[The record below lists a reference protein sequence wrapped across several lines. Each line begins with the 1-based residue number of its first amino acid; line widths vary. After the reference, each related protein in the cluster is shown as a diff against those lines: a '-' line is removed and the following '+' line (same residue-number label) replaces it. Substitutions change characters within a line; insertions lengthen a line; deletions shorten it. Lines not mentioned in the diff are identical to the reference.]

1 MFGLT
6 VLDLVLILALLSYL
20 GYGLRNG
27 FLVTFGG
34 IAGFAAGAVAAFF
47 AVPLVSGFVDD
58 SGWRLTA
65 IVAAAVVLMAL
76 GHGAGTMIGRKIR
89 GAVRIRPLRAV
100 DRLVGGAV
108 NVAVSALVMSM
119 LAFSVSSLGVPLVS
133 QQLAESK
140 VIRFIDGLTPT
151 PVKATM
157 AQLRS
162 AVIGNGI
169 PTLLEGLDQ
178 GQPVAVPN
186 ASTDTPALNRA
197 AGSVLKIAGTAFEC
211 GQNQTGTGFVVSPG
225 RVVTNAHVVAGVSQP
240 VVEVPGGGA
249 MPGRV
254 VYFDTR
260 HDLAVL
266 AVDGLPAEPLAAEPG
281 PAQRQPGRF
290 RRLSARRSVPV
301 QARHSAGHHHGAG
314 AGHLRKQP
322 GTRGDLPPG
331 RRRPARQL
339 GRAAADHGGPGGRC
353 HFCQGNIRRRTG
365 LRHHHG
371 STSARSRP
379 RHRRSAPPCRPGSA
393 SRSSSGIRTHAPARL
408 A

>member
-6 VLDLVLILALLSYL
+6 VLDLALILALLSYL
-20 GYGLRNG
+20 IYGLRNG
-27 FLVTFGG
+27 FLVTLGG

-58 SGWRLTA
+58 SAWRLTA
-65 IVAAAVVLMAL
+65 IVAAAVVLIVL
-76 GHGAGTMIGRKIR
+76 GHGVGTMLGRKIR
-89 GAVRIRPLRAV
+89 GAVRIRPLRAA

-108 NVAVSALVMSM
+108 NLAVSALVMSM
-119 LAFSVSSLGVPLVS
+119 LAFSVSSLGVPFVS

-140 VIRFIDGLTPT
+140 VIRFIDGLTPI

-169 PTLLEGLDQ
+169 PTLLEGLEQ
-178 GQPVAVPN
+178 GPTVAVPN

-197 AGSVLKIAGTAFEC
+197 AESVLKIAGTAFEC

-240 VVEVPGGGA
+240 VVEVPGGAA

-266 AVDGLPAEPLAAEPG
+266 AVDGLAAEPLE
-281 PAQRQPGRF
+281 
-290 RRLSARRSVPV
+290 LSP
-301 QARHSAGHHHGAG
+301 
-314 AGHLRKQP
+314 
-322 GTRGDLPPG
+322 DLPNG
-331 RRRPARQL
+331 SPAAFA
-339 GRAAADHGGPGGRC
+339 GYPHGGPLQSNPATVQDITTVLVPDIYGNSPAPEEIYRLAGDVQPGNSGGPLL
-353 HFCQGNIRRRTG
+353 TTEG
-365 LRHHHG
+365 LVAG
-371 STSARSRP
+371 VIFAKATSDADLGFAITMDDLNPVASQAP
-379 RHRRSAPPCRPGSA
+379 GLSAPV
-393 SRSSSGIRTHAPARL
+393 SSGQCIQK
-408 A
+408 

>member
-6 VLDLVLILALLSYL
+6 VLDLALILALLSYL
-20 GYGLRNG
+20 IYGLRNG
-27 FLVTFGG
+27 FLVTLGG

-76 GHGAGTMIGRKIR
+76 GHGLGTMIGRTIR
-89 GAVRIRPLRAV
+89 GAVRIKPLRAV

-108 NVAVSALVMSM
+108 NVVVSALVMSM
-119 LAFSVSSLGVPLVS
+119 LAFSISALGVPLVS

-140 VIRFIDGLTPT
+140 VIRYIDGLTPVPLKT
-151 PVKATM
+151 TM

-162 AVIGNGI
+162 TVIGNGI

-186 ASTDTPALNRA
+186 ASTDTPALNLA
-197 AGSVLKIAGTAFEC
+197 ARSVLKIAGTAYQC

-240 VVEVPGGGA
+240 VVEIPDGGA

-266 AVDGLPAEPLAAEPG
+266 AVDGLPSEPLT
-281 PAQRQPGRF
+281 
-290 RRLSARRSVPV
+290 LTS
-301 QARHSAGHHHGAG
+301 
-314 AGHLRKQP
+314 
-322 GTRGDLPPG
+322 DLPNG
-331 RRRPARQL
+331 SPAAFA
-339 GRAAADHGGPGGRC
+339 GYPHGGPFQSKPATVQDITSVLVPDIYGENPAPSAIYRLAGDVQPGNSGGPLL
-353 HFCQGNIRRRTG
+353 TMEG
-365 LRHHHG
+365 LVAG
-371 STSARSRP
+371 VIFAKATSGTEMGFAITIDDLFPVASQAASL
-379 RHRRSAPPCRPGSA
+379 SAPV
-393 SRSSSGIRTHAPARL
+393 SSGQCIQK
-408 A
+408 

>member
-27 FLVTFGG
+27 FLVTLGG

-65 IVAAAVVLMAL
+65 IVAAAVVLIVL
-76 GHGAGTMIGRKIR
+76 GHGAGTMIGRQIR

-108 NVAVSALVMSM
+108 NLAVSALVMSM

-140 VIRFIDGLTPT
+140 VIRLIDGLTPN

-169 PTLLEGLDQ
+169 PTLLEGLEQ

-186 ASTDTPALNRA
+186 ASTDTPGLNRA
-197 AGSVLKIAGTAFEC
+197 AESVLKIAGTAFEC
-211 GQNQTGTGFVVSPG
+211 GQNQTGTGFVISPG

-266 AVDGLPAEPLAAEPG
+266 AVDGLPAAPLA
-281 PAQRQPGRF
+281 
-290 RRLSARRSVPV
+290 LSP
-301 QARHSAGHHHGAG
+301 
-314 AGHLRKQP
+314 
-322 GTRGDLPPG
+322 DLPNG
-331 RRRPARQL
+331 SPAAFA
-339 GRAAADHGGPGGRC
+339 GYPHGGPFQSKPATVQDITTVLVPDIYGNSPAPEEIYRLAGDVQPGNSGGPLL
-353 HFCQGNIRRRTG
+353 TTDG
-365 LRHHHG
+365 LVAG
-371 STSARSRP
+371 VIFAKATSDTAMGFAITMDDLTPVASQAP
-379 RHRRSAPPCRPGSA
+379 GLSAA
-393 SRSSSGIRTHAPARL
+393 VSSGQCIQK
-408 A
+408 

>member
-1 MFGLT
+1 VFGLT
-6 VLDLVLILALLSYL
+6 VLDLALILALLSYL
-20 GYGLRNG
+20 IYGLRNG
-27 FLVTFGG
+27 FLVTLGG
-34 IAGFAAGAVAAFF
+34 IAGFAGGAVAAFF
-47 AVPLVSGFVDD
+47 AVPIVSDLVDD

-76 GHGAGTMIGRKIR
+76 GHGLGTMFGRKIR

-108 NVAVSALVMSM
+108 NVVVSALVMSM
-119 LAFSVSSLGVPLVS
+119 LAFSVSALGVPFVS

-140 VIRFIDGLTPT
+140 VIRYIDGLTPVPLQT
-151 PVKATM
+151 TM

-162 AVIGNGI
+162 TVIGNGI

-197 AGSVLKIAGTAFEC
+197 AQSVLKIAGTAYQC

-240 VVEVPGGGA
+240 VVEIPDGDA

-266 AVDGLPAEPLAAEPG
+266 AVDGLPSEPLT
-281 PAQRQPGRF
+281 
-290 RRLSARRSVPV
+290 LTS
-301 QARHSAGHHHGAG
+301 
-314 AGHLRKQP
+314 
-322 GTRGDLPPG
+322 DLPNG
-331 RRRPARQL
+331 SPAAFA
-339 GRAAADHGGPGGRC
+339 GYPHGGPFKSNPATVQDITSVLVPDIYGEDPAPEEIYRLAGDVQPGNSGGPLL
-353 HFCQGNIRRRTG
+353 TMEG
-365 LRHHHG
+365 LVAG
-371 STSARSRP
+371 VIFAKATSDTEMGFAITMDDLFPVASQAASL
-379 RHRRSAPPCRPGSA
+379 SAPV
-393 SRSSSGIRTHAPARL
+393 SSGQCIQK
-408 A
+408 

>member
-27 FLVTFGG
+27 FLVTLGG

-65 IVAAAVVLMAL
+65 IVAAAVVLIVL
-76 GHGAGTMIGRKIR
+76 GHGAGTMIGRQIR

-100 DRLVGGAV
+100 DRLVGGAA
-108 NVAVSALVMSM
+108 NLAVSALVMSM

-169 PTLLEGLDQ
+169 PTLLEGLEQ
-178 GQPVAVPN
+178 GQPVVVPN
-186 ASTDTPALNRA
+186 ASTDTPGLNRA
-197 AGSVLKIAGTAFEC
+197 AESVLKIAGTAFEC
-211 GQNQTGTGFVVSPG
+211 GQNQTGSGFVVSPG

-266 AVDGLPAEPLAAEPG
+266 AVDGLPAEPLA
-281 PAQRQPGRF
+281 
-290 RRLSARRSVPV
+290 LSP
-301 QARHSAGHHHGAG
+301 
-314 AGHLRKQP
+314 
-322 GTRGDLPPG
+322 DLPNG
-331 RRRPARQL
+331 SPAAFA
-339 GRAAADHGGPGGRC
+339 GYPHGGPFLSKPATVQDITTVLVPDIYGNSPAPEEIYRLAGDVQPGNSGGPLL
-353 HFCQGNIRRRTG
+353 TTDG
-365 LRHHHG
+365 LVAG
-371 STSARSRP
+371 VIFAKATSDTEMGFAITMDDLTPVASQAP
-379 RHRRSAPPCRPGSA
+379 ALSAA
-393 SRSSSGIRTHAPARL
+393 VSSGQCIQK
-408 A
+408 

>member
-1 MFGLT
+1 MVGLT

-20 GYGLRNG
+20 IYGLRNG
-27 FLVTFGG
+27 FLVTVGG

-47 AVPLVSGFVDD
+47 AVPLVSGFVED

-65 IVAAAVVLMAL
+65 IIAAAVALVVL
-76 GHGAGTMIGRKIR
+76 GHGLGTMIGRTIR

-108 NVAVSALVMSM
+108 NVVVSALVMSM

-133 QQLAESK
+133 QQLAESR
-140 VIRFIDGLTPT
+140 VIRFIDGLTPD

-162 AVIGNGI
+162 TVIGNGI
-169 PTLLEGLDQ
+169 PTLIEGLDQ
-178 GQPVAVPN
+178 GPAVPVPD

-197 AGSVLKIAGTAFEC
+197 AESVLRIAGTAYQC
-211 GQNQTGTGFVVSPG
+211 GQNQTGTGFVVSED

-240 VVEVPGGGA
+240 VVEMPDGGA

-266 AVDGLPAEPLAAEPG
+266 AVDDLPAQPLA
-281 PAQRQPGRF
+281 
-290 RRLSARRSVPV
+290 LSA
-301 QARHSAGHHHGAG
+301 
-314 AGHLRKQP
+314 
-322 GTRGDLPPG
+322 DLPNG
-331 RRRPARQL
+331 SPAAFA
-339 GRAAADHGGPGGRC
+339 GYPHGGP
-353 HFCQGNIRRRTG
+353 FQ
-365 LRHHHG
+365 
-371 STSARSRP
+371 SRP
-379 RHRRSAPPCRPGSA
+379 ATVQDITTVLVPDIYGTNPSPEEIYRLAGNVQPGNSGGPLLTTGGQVAGVIFAKATSDAEMGFAITMDDLNPVAAQAPSLSAPV
-393 SRSSSGIRTHAPARL
+393 SSGQCIQK
-408 A
+408 

>member
-1 MFGLT
+1 VFGLT
-6 VLDLVLILALLSYL
+6 VLDLALILALLSYL
-20 GYGLRNG
+20 IYGLRNG
-27 FLVTFGG
+27 FLVTLGG

-76 GHGAGTMIGRKIR
+76 GHGLGTMIGRKIR
-89 GAVRIRPLRAV
+89 GAVRIKPLRAV

-108 NVAVSALVMSM
+108 NVVVSALVMSM
-119 LAFSVSSLGVPLVS
+119 LAFSVSALGVPFVS

-140 VIRFIDGLTPT
+140 VIRYIDGLTPV
-151 PVKATM
+151 PVKTTM

-162 AVIGNGI
+162 TVIGNGI

-178 GQPVAVPN
+178 GQPVSAPD

-197 AGSVLKIAGTAFEC
+197 GQSVLKIAGTAYQC

-240 VVEVPGGGA
+240 VVEIPDGGA

-266 AVDGLPAEPLAAEPG
+266 AVDGLPSEPLT
-281 PAQRQPGRF
+281 
-290 RRLSARRSVPV
+290 LVS
-301 QARHSAGHHHGAG
+301 
-314 AGHLRKQP
+314 
-322 GTRGDLPPG
+322 DLPNG
-331 RRRPARQL
+331 SPAAFA
-339 GRAAADHGGPGGRC
+339 GYPHGGPFKSNPATVQDITSVLVPDIYGQNPAPEEIYRLAGNVQPGNSGGPLL
-353 HFCQGNIRRRTG
+353 TMEG
-365 LRHHHG
+365 LVAG
-371 STSARSRP
+371 VIFAKATSDAELGFAITMEDLFPVASQAAAL
-379 RHRRSAPPCRPGSA
+379 SAPV
-393 SRSSSGIRTHAPARL
+393 SSGQCIQK
-408 A
+408 